1 MWHVLTCFNQQQKN
15 EAYNFMNPKIGHAVN
30 ALIWTWFVTSRQESS
45 VSSRNPPTSPS
56 IPMAWAACATLLRCS
71 AQRRSGVRCMESLG
85 PVPWEK
91 WAVDKNWMVGNLGIE
106 ACLIKFSWSCQQNYR
121 VNMYSVKSNRM
132 RQSWP
137 VKVGFVHNRNVA

>member
-1 MWHVLTCFNQQQKN
+1 M
-15 EAYNFMNPKIGHAVN
+15 
-30 ALIWTWFVTSRQESS
+30 
-45 VSSRNPPTSPS
+45 SPS
-56 IPMAWAACATLLRCS
+56 IAPGILCFFEESPDIAIHPHGLGCLRDAAALQCAAEVWRAVHGVFGSS
-71 AQRRSGVRCMESLG
+71 ALG
-85 PVPWEK
+85 KMVK

-106 ACLIKFSWSCQQNYR
+106 ACLMKFSWSGQQNYR